1 MNKAVTQIREIN
13 KIEDELNS
21 AYAGVLSF
29 NTTEEKLVQISCTFL
44 YYHKNIYA
52 VLNETDDIK
61 EKIIFDVSAGFTVLR
76 SEKGKNGKGSFY
88 SYKMISVG
96 LTGILK
102 RPEEVKITDEIKDLY
117 YQKYSA
123 QKPLSDEEE
132 SITFLMLDTS
142 EIKAFEEVGG

>member
-76 SEKGKNGKGSFY
+76 SEKGKNSKGSVY
-88 SYKMISVG
+88 SYKVVSVG

-102 RPEEVKITDEIKDLY
+102 RPEEVKITDEIKDFY